1 MTLTCTHLDDG
12 CELAL
17 EGAMTI
23 MEAAELRDQLALA
36 LVTAHGPVLLDLSRV
51 TELDS
56 SGLQLLL
63 ALLREGSQVR
73 LSALSSTAR
82 ARIERFGL
90 GAALGLE
97 GGHDGA

>member
-1 MTLTCTHLDDG
+1 MALTCTHHEDS

-17 EGAMTI
+17 EGALTI
-23 MEAAELRDQLALA
+23 MEATELRDQLALA
-36 LVTAHGPVLLDLSRV
+36 LVTAHGPVQMDLSRV

-63 ALLREGSQVR
+63 ALLREGGQVR
-73 LSALSSTAR
+73 LSALSAVVR

-90 GAALGLE
+90 GAALRLE
-97 GGHDGA
+97 GGQDGA